1 MNERQEV
8 EEVLRRQV
16 LSRNTETEVQKGYVT
31 CLGSHSGDVDELRS
45 EQRSVHYESG
55 LLQKEG

>member
-45 EQRSVHYESG
+45 EQRSVHY
-55 LLQKEG
+55 